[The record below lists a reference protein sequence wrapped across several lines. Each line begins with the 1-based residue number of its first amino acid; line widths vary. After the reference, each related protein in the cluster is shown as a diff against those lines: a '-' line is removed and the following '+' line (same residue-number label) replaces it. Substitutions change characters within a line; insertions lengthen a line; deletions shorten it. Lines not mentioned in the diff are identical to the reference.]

1 MISAREVFSTF
12 YQPGEHRG
20 YVAVLYRVFLDD
32 SADGKQEQ
40 FMLAAGLIGRQKQWN
55 DFRRSWNTV
64 LRTPPKIEY
73 FHSKEWRS
81 LKEEFAQF
89 ANSEK
94 YPKPKGY
101 EAANDKRDALK
112 TVIQKSKM
120 VGIGIGILVPDYELV
135 RNADPRAAEFFCPDP
150 YAFVLQSLFLE
161 CAKAIRSTSQIDG
174 KGDDGHCI
182 AFVSDDGPKA
192 HIYTALYHDFKK
204 KNPSIATIMRGIAH
218 LDDKKWPGLQA
229 ADLLA
234 HVTNQIYKQELAIP
248 EDERFMLD
256 ALPEL
261 QGTFWKIAKVDK
273 YYLCSVLEDIK
284 GISLFEKL
292 GIERR
297 QYKSDEELDHEKESG
312 KLNIRTTRGR

>member
-1 MISAREVFSTF
+1 M
-12 YQPGEHRG
+12 
-20 YVAVLYRVFLDD
+20 LYRVFLDD

-55 DFRRSWNTV
+55 DFRKPWKAA
-64 LRTPPKIEY
+64 LAIPPAIKY

-81 LKEEFAQF
+81 LDGEFRQF
-89 ANSEK
+89 RNGSK

-112 TVIQKSKM
+112 AIIQKSKM
-120 VGIGIGILVPDYELV
+120 VGIGIGILVQDYKLV
-135 RNADPRAAEFFCPDP
+135 RSTDPRAAEFFCEDP
-150 YAFVLQSLFLE
+150 YAFVLQALFLE
-161 CAKAIRSTSQIDG
+161 CAKAIRRTSRSDG
-174 KGDDGHCI
+174 KGDEGHSI

-234 HVTNQIYKQELAIP
+234 HVTNQIYKGELAIP

-256 ALPEL
+256 SLPEL
-261 QGTFWKIAKVDK
+261 QGTFWKIAKIDK
-273 YYLCSVLEDIK
+273 YFLCSVLEDIA
-284 GISLFEKL
+284 GVSLFEKL
-292 GIERR
+292 GLERR
-297 QYKSDEELDHEKESG
+297 LYKSDEELDREKERG
-312 KLNIRTTRGR
+312 KLKISTRKGR